1 MRDERQD
8 LEDFFSLT
16 PDMLCIAGFDGF
28 FKRLSPSWERVLGH
42 TCEELMALP
51 YVSFVHPDDHQATTV
66 EAERLTSGDAVSR
79 FINRYRC
86 KDGSYKLMEWSS
98 RTDLDRQL
106 IFGAARDITDRH
118 RIESRLRHLVASS
131 PVVLY
136 TGAWEGDYAMTFVSD
151 NVRALFGYTPEEL
164 SRPRFWADLVHPDDA
179 PRVFAELESIPQ
191 KERATLEY
199 RFRHKNGGYRWVR
212 DDVKLARSGHGHPV
226 EIVGSRQDIT
236 EGRQTAQ
243 IIEKQATALME
254 LSTPLIPISDD
265 VLVMPLIGMMDT
277 MRAHQVLDT
286 LLSGIGKSR
295 ARIAILDITGV
306 GIVDTQVAN
315 MLITAARAAQ
325 LLGAKV
331 VLTGIRPEVANTLV
345 GLGAELSDIVTR
357 GTLQSGIQYAMG
369 SAGSDAARRDSF

>member
-1 MRDERQD
+1 MRDDRQD
-8 LEDFFSLT
+8 LDDFFTLT
-16 PDMLCIAGFDGF
+16 PDMLCIAGFDGY
-28 FKRLSPSWERVLGH
+28 FKRLNSSWERVLGH
-42 TCEELMALP
+42 TSEELMASP
-51 YVSFVHPDDHQATTV
+51 YMTFVHPDDRPATGI
-66 EAERLTSGDAVSR
+66 EADRLANNGSVSW

-86 KDGSYKLMEWSS
+86 KDGSYRLMEWSS
-98 RTDLDRQL
+98 HSDPDRQL
-106 IFGAARDITDRH
+106 IFAVARDITDRH
-118 RIESRLRHLVASS
+118 RVETRLRHLVSSS

-151 NVRALFGYTPEEL
+151 NVLSLFGYTPEEL
-164 SRPRFWADLVHPDDA
+164 ARPRFWADRVHPDDA
-179 PRVFAELESIPQ
+179 TRVFAELASIPQ
-191 KERATLEY
+191 KERATIEY

-212 DDVKLARSGHGHPV
+212 DDVKIARSGHGHPV

-236 EGRQTAQ
+236 EHRQSAQ

-369 SAGSDAARRDSF
+369 SAGSEGARRDSF